1 MQRKALSKQKN
12 TSDGGTVMKDFLY
25 TIGELLATELDEETE
40 ITYPREYGENELRI
54 STAGGKTYRL
64 TLTEE

>member
-12 TSDGGTVMKDFLY
+12 TFVGETVMKDLLY

-40 ITYPREYGENELRI
+40 ITYPREYGENELKI
-54 STAGGKTYRL
+54 TIAGGKTYRL

>member
-1 MQRKALSKQKN
+1 
-12 TSDGGTVMKDFLY
+12 MKDLLY

-40 ITYPREYGENELRI
+40 ITYPREYGENELKI
-54 STAGGKTYRL
+54 TIAGGKTYRL